1 MHLPKRNFKLR
12 IWSPTLKV
20 ELILSDNI
28 NGGGNS
34 FYYMFVLTTLFLSLV
49 FICPSFFS
57 YFYLSFFFFFG
68 CVKMWRMEPHIYVT
82 VKKELLPLVYIFVHN
97 CMKLDHDLMLIMVT
111 LIYVFVYFSFNI
123 FIFGF
128 ITFFYMD
135 FVV

>member
-1 MHLPKRNFKLR
+1 
-12 IWSPTLKV
+12 
-20 ELILSDNI
+20 
-28 NGGGNS
+28 
-34 FYYMFVLTTLFLSLV
+34 
-49 FICPSFFS
+49 
-57 YFYLSFFFFFG
+57 
-68 CVKMWRMEPHIYVT
+68 MWRMEPHIYVT
-82 VKKELLPLVYIFVHN
+82 VKKELLTLVYIFVHN